1 MKLPKDRISSV
12 VAEETAKQ
20 MTEYKRKSGMEP
32 KQVFIE
38 NNAFLFR
45 KPTWED
51 VQNLLYVRLMSGD
64 DVDNGT
70 SLIIEEGGKEEE
82 NE

>member
-1 MKLPKDRISSV
+1 MKLPKDRISSF

-38 NNAFLFR
+38 NNAFSFR

-70 SLIIEEGGKEEE
+70 SLIIEEEGKEEE